1 MAEFLVALSDF
12 DRRRAW
18 ADLGYANL
26 FWFLHR
32 ELGLSMGAAH
42 YRKVAAW
49 LIQKHPELVQPLRD
63 GRLCLTSIVELAKV
77 LTVENSLEVLPR
89 YFHLSRRE
97 AAEVSAAIRPVEQ
110 PPLREVV
117 TTPTTTSTS
126 PRCDTDVAFHVVENH
141 PNGATFRLPDAH
153 GPNASRSAHRGP
165 SPSSRDPSRS
175 GSSRSST
182 SRSTFCWPSVPSAE
196 RGSSSRGFIRGLQR
210 PSTSPPR

>member
-1 MAEFLVALSDF
+1 MAAKVTRGEPSDVRDACDTERMDTSRALADRLAELLSRERGAMAEFLVALADF
-12 DRRRAW
+12 DRKRAW
-18 ADLGYANL
+18 ADLGFANL

-49 LIQKHPELVQPLRD
+49 LIQKHPEVVQPLRD

-77 LTVENSLEVLPR
+77 LTVENSLGVLPR

-126 PRCDTDVAFHVVENH
+126 PRCDTDVAFHVFENH
-141 PNGATFRLPDAH
+141 PAGDQPRLPLPA
-153 GPNASRSAHRGP
+153 GWF
-165 SPSSRDPSRS
+165 
-175 GSSRSST
+175 ST
-182 SRSTFCWPSVPSAE
+182 T
-196 RGSSSRGFIRGLQR
+196 
-210 PSTSPPR
+210 